1 MLIMTSNR
9 REQGKPEAVAF
20 RAAPAVALEGSVV
33 AEVIVASCAG
43 IAGTLAPVPL
53 AYLRPGD
60 STARSPGVASSHW
73 GERGEVASSRSF
85 SCLGGGICSIGT
97 ENFQS
102 CSWRTCVY
110 RWLAAFVLSLAE
122 SSACGR
128 SGS

>member
-20 RAAPAVALEGSVV
+20 RAVPAVALEGSVV

-43 IAGTLAPVPL
+43 IAGTLTPVPL
-53 AYLRPGD
+53 AHLHPCD
-60 STARSPGVASSHW
+60 STARSPVWHPPIGVKGARSRRHVRSHAPEGHLLDRH
-73 GERGEVASSRSF
+73 GEFPVLQLAHVRIPV
-85 SCLGGGICSIGT
+85 GGGI
-97 ENFQS
+97 
-102 CSWRTCVY
+102 
-110 RWLAAFVLSLAE
+110 VLSLAE